1 MLASGEIVH
10 AVAAR
15 ITGLP
20 LGAAVATDRTWPLS
34 ESDLPAWRVVEVDD
48 EIDPGTVHRLAQQKH
63 ALQIELRG
71 TVRAVSGVD
80 DAARAIVQEALAA
93 LFAVS
98 PPDDALK
105 SVNLRNVQ
113 ITLRRIQFEYEE
125 AGQAVLGRAVVTL
138 RAEYFVAAA
147 TGELASH

>member
-20 LGAAVATDRTWPLS
+20 LGAGVATDRTWPLA

-48 EIDPGTVHRLAQQKH
+48 EIDPGTVHRLARQKH
-63 ALQIELRG
+63 TLQIELRG
-71 TVRAVSGVD
+71 VVRAVSGVD
-80 DAARAIVQEALAA
+80 DAARAIVEEALAA
-93 LFAVS
+93 IFAAS

-105 SVNLRNVQ
+105 DVNLRNVQ
-113 ITLRRIQFEYEE
+113 ITLRRIQLDYEDT
-125 AGQAVLGRAVVTL
+125 GQAVLGRAVVTM
-138 RAEYFVAAA
+138 RAEYYVDAA
-147 TGELASH
+147 TGALASH